1 MGSDLTY
8 AVVGGV
14 LENILMGFDARDA
27 QKKKEAE
34 DEAKRVEKEAE
45 NLFTNSNNLV
55 THLFPSHD
63 RVWLLYTI

>member
-27 QKKKEAE
+27 QKKAEAE
-34 DEAKRVEKEAE
+34 AAAKKAEKDERICS
-45 NLFTNSNNLV
+45 LTQ
-55 THLFPSHD
+55 
-63 RVWLLYTI
+63 TIS

>member
-27 QKKKEAE
+27 QKKARSRGCSQKGR
-34 DEAKRVEKEAE
+34 KRRREFV
-45 NLFTNSNNLV
+45 
-55 THLFPSHD
+55 H
-63 RVWLLYTI
+63 